1 MNDAPLWRMIGGAPE
16 KHEAQL
22 WLSAFGVPQAQVK
35 QFGERWQQVLI
46 TLFT

>member
-1 MNDAPLWRMIGGAPE
+1 MNDALLWLMIEGALE

-22 WLSAFGVPQAQVK
+22 WLSVFGVPQLE
-35 QFGERWQQVLI
+35 QFGERWQQVLR